1 MASIKLLDKK
11 TIEKIAAGE
20 VIERPASIVKELV
33 ENAVDAQAKNI
44 TIEINNGGKSYIR
57 ITDDGTG
64 IEDSDLDLAFKRHST
79 SKITSLEDLYSITSL
94 GFRGEALSSIC
105 HVAKMEIMTKTEDSL
120 SGINA
125 IIEEGEILSKEVV
138 GTPKGTTM
146 IVRDLFYNLPVRK
159 KFLRSDLVESNHI
172 TDIVYKIALGN
183 LNVSFKLIKD
193 NKIILQTSRKNKAL
207 EHIYSILGKEF
218 RNNLINVN
226 FKNDNFSISGYI
238 SNNKLYRGNR
248 SHQYLYVNGRY
259 INNKSI
265 TNTIEKNYRSI
276 IPLNRFPA
284 FILFIDIDPQTIDVN
299 IHPTKQEIKFV
310 NENELLDTIY
320 DLVKNT
326 LNNVMVIPQIN
337 FEKKNVVKQ
346 TDQIPS
352 LFDETL
358 DTPKNY
364 NDIVV
369 KDLRDSKN
377 NVDNEL
383 YEDTINIPKTY
394 NNKYENF
401 IVEEIMS
408 QDENIEIINKNDR
421 KSDLDIENNESNQS
435 KCDTKN
441 ILSNLKPI
449 GVIFNTYILSEDKLN
464 QKLYFIDQHA
474 AHERVMYERYLNEF
488 KNETINSQQLITPEI
503 IELTNIEMNG
513 FIDNAKVFS
522 SLGFEVDEFGKNSIA
537 IRAVPMVFGKPNIK
551 NLFYDILDN
560 VNDIDSSYDVNIDK
574 IMKIACTKAVK
585 SGDKMSDIEVLSL
598 FEQLKNTNDPNSC
611 PHGRPTILEMTKK
624 DIEKGFLRII

>member
-193 NKIILQTSRKNKAL
+193 NKIILQTSRKNKTL

-218 RNNLINVN
+218 RNNLININ

-346 TDQIPS
+346 TNQIPS

-369 KDLRDSKN
+369 KDLRDSNN

-401 IVEEIMS
+401 IVEETMS

-513 FIDNAKVFS
+513 FIDSAKVFA